1 MPNVSSVKSKT
12 FGDVAAADTAS
23 LAALQTLGG
32 AGDMTLKAAAGTGAY
47 NGTNLAQ
54 LVDITCGADVASV
67 TFSVT
72 GTDVNGDAQT
82 ETLTGP
88 DTTTVS
94 SANKY
99 ATVTSIVASGSIT
112 TQIQAGI
119 LGTGALTGIVF
130 AGRTRIRGI
139 TGTSKAVAGSI
150 VFKNTSI
157 TGTSLLTIPL
167 TGAVDSIDPY
177 IPDNGVLFDAGA
189 YVNLTAASVT
199 GVTVYYD
206 G

>member
-1 MPNVSSVKSKT
+1 MANVSDVKSK
-12 FGDVAAADTAS
+12 FFEPDGVDADQVSAS
-23 LAALQTLGG
+23 GSATTLVIADGG
-32 AGDMTLKAAAGTGAY
+32 PYGNLTETITLFSS
-47 NGTNLAQ
+47 
-54 LVDITCGADVASV
+54 ADNRGNDF
-67 TFSVT
+67 TIT
-72 GTDVNGDAQT
+72 GTDGNGDAQT
-82 ETLTGP
+82 EVLTGP
-88 DTTTVS
+88 NAASTVNS
-94 SANKY
+94 VNKY
-99 ATVTSIVASGSIT
+99 LTITSIVSDGAIAT
-112 TQIQAGI
+112 DIQAGI
-119 LGTGALTGIVF
+119 LGTGALTGTVF

-139 TGTSKAVAGSI
+139 TGTSKAVAGNI

-167 TGAVDSIDPY
+167 TGAVSSIDPY

>member
-1 MPNVSSVKSKT
+1 MPNVSAVKARY
-12 FGDVAAADTAS
+12 FEPD
-23 LAALQTLGG
+23 
-32 AGDMTLKAAAGTGAY
+32 
-47 NGTNLAQ
+47 
-54 LVDITCGADVASV
+54 GADNDQVSATGTATTLVIADGGPYGNLTETITITSSANNSGI
-67 TFSVT
+67 TFDIT
-72 GTDVNGDAQT
+72 GTDGNGDAQT
-82 ETLTGP
+82 ETVTGP
-88 DTTTVS
+88 DTETVS
-94 SANKY
+94 SVNKY

-139 TGTSKAVAGSI
+139 TGTSKASAGSI

-167 TGAVDSIDPY
+167 TGAVSSIDPY

-189 YVNLTAASVT
+189 YITVPATSVT
-199 GVTVYYD
+199 GITVYYD

>member
-1 MPNVSSVKSKT
+1 MGNVSHVKSK
-12 FGDVAAADTAS
+12 FFEPQGVS
-23 LAALQTLGG
+23 AALVSASASATTLVIADGGPYGNLTETITLYSSADNSGITFDIIGTDGNGDTQTDTGITG
-32 AGDMTLKAAAGTGAY
+32 PNAGT
-47 NGTNLAQ
+47 
-54 LVDITCGADVASV
+54 VP
-67 TFSVT
+67 F
-72 GTDVNGDAQT
+72 
-82 ETLTGP
+82 LT
-88 DTTTVS
+88 
-94 SANKY
+94 KF
-99 ATVTSIVASGSIT
+99 ATVTSIIASGPIT

-119 LGTGALTGIVF
+119 LGTGALTATVF

-139 TGTSKAVAGSI
+139 TGTSKASAGNI

-167 TGAVDSIDPY
+167 TGAASSIDPY